1 MVVPGAVPASDDD
14 RLGLELTEARARL
27 AATSEILRVISA
39 SVSDAHPVFET
50 IVRNARSLC
59 GSLFANVFRFD
70 GELLH
75 FIASDNVDRAYV
87 DLLKEKYPMRPDS
100 SQVSGRVIL
109 SKSVVRLEDVLAD
122 PNYDQRFP
130 PAMGWRR
137 MLGVPLLRDGEPIGV
152 IVVAWA
158 QPGPVSQTLE
168 DLLKT
173 FAEQAVI
180 AVENTRMFNELR
192 ARTEDLERSY
202 GVVQQQATILE
213 QQSAELLTLN
223 QDLEKRVAEQV
234 SEIERMA
241 RLRRFLP
248 PQVADLI
255 ISSGSEG
262 QLESHRREITALY
275 CDLRGFTGFSESSD
289 PEDVMAL
296 LRDYHA
302 AVGTI
307 IYRHQ
312 GTLERFVGD
321 GVMVIFN
328 DPVPMPKPALE
339 GVKVAVEM
347 REAIG
352 ELVQKWKGLGHELGV
367 GIGIAHGYAT
377 LGTIG
382 FEGRFDYAAIGTVSN
397 VAARLCDEA
406 LPEQIL
412 ISPRVLMAV
421 NDLVTVEPIGEL
433 SLKGIRRAL
442 QVYNVT
448 GLIQAPV

>member
-1 MVVPGAVPASDDD
+1 M
-14 RLGLELTEARARL
+14 
-27 AATSEILRVISA
+27 
-39 SVSDAHPVFET
+39 
-50 IVRNARSLC
+50 
-59 GSLFANVFRFD
+59 
-70 GELLH
+70 
-75 FIASDNVDRAYV
+75 
-87 DLLKEKYPMRPDS
+87 
-100 SQVSGRVIL
+100 
-109 SKSVVRLEDVLAD
+109 
-122 PNYDQRFP
+122 
-130 PAMGWRR
+130 
-137 MLGVPLLRDGEPIGV
+137 LRDGEPIGV

-158 QPGPVSQTLE
+158 ESGPVSETLE
-168 DLLKT
+168 GLLKT
-173 FAEQAVI
+173 FADQAVI

-192 ARTEDLERSY
+192 ARTDDLERSY
-202 GVVQQQATILE
+202 GVVQQQATKLE
-213 QQSAELLTLN
+213 EQSAELLKLN
-223 QDLEKRVAEQV
+223 QDLEKRVTEQV

-255 ISSGSEG
+255 VSSGAEG

-296 LRDYHA
+296 LREYHT

-328 DPVPMPKPALE
+328 DPVPVPNPALQ

-352 ELVQKWKGLGHELGV
+352 ELVEKWKRLGHELGV

-421 NDLVTVEPIGEL
+421 NDMVTVEPLGEL
-433 SLKGIRRAL
+433 SLKGIRRPI

-448 GLIQAPV
+448 GLVDVAG